1 MQTVAVF
8 ADAALLADPNELA
21 QLRTAAAELG
31 GGLSRLLGTNVS
43 ARREGGASCST
54 ASCPVLCSEVSRLPR
69 APSSCCAAKAAG
81 NGAGTLAVTVG
92 AVHQA
97 LGAEGFRIASVDGD
111 PMSAASCLGP
121 PGRAVEHR

>member
-43 ARREGGASCST
+43 ARREGGH
-54 ASCPVLCSEVSRLPR
+54 PVVRRPALCYAAKCCMWAAVER
-69 APSSCCAAKAAG
+69 PSS
-81 NGAGTLAVTVG
+81 
-92 AVHQA
+92 
-97 LGAEGFRIASVDGD
+97 
-111 PMSAASCLGP
+111 
-121 PGRAVEHR
+121 